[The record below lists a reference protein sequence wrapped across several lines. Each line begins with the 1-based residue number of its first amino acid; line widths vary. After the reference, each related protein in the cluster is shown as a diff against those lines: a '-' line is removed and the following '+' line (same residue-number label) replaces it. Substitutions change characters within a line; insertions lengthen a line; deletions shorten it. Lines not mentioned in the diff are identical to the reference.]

1 MILAGTKMVL
11 GKGVIRMWIRFVM
24 MGVAAFFSVT
34 AVVLTTFQGVE
45 FGHALL
51 DLLRDFLH
59 NKT

>member
-1 MILAGTKMVL
+1 MVL